1 MEICNLCQRQ
11 MRLDESHF
19 IDGTGIICERCWSKP
34 DKLEPGACPRAYAAA
49 RQLVKAG
56 LISTSL
62 PMGPDELLDVLARQ
76 LEPFTL
82 NREAMPDRGPCGCEI
97 HEVCEQCNPTAYAR
111 ELARRELAAETQV
124 DGCEVGPYS
133 DMLPD
138 GTRVYHDKP

>member
-1 MEICNLCQRQ
+1 

-56 LISTSL
+56 LISTTL
-62 PMGPDELLDVLARQ
+62 PMGSDELLDVLARQ

-82 NREAMPDRGPCGCEI
+82 NREIEP
-97 HEVCEQCNPTAYAR
+97 
-111 ELARRELAAETQV
+111 
-124 DGCEVGPYS
+124 DGCEVGPYP
-133 DMLPD
+133 DMID
-138 GTRVYHDKP
+138 GVDCYGSVQ